1 MDTANFD
8 AFLAVA
14 ATGSFSRAAEQLH
27 LTQPAVS
34 KRIAT
39 LEQQLNVRLFD
50 RIGKHV
56 DLTEAGRALKPRAEL
71 IINAL
76 NDTRRALGN
85 LSATIQGRLRLAT
98 SHHIGLH
105 RLPPI
110 LRRFTKAYPGVVL
123 DIQFLD
129 SEVAYEKVL
138 HGEIELAV
146 ITLAPEVEAPI
157 VATHIWDDPLEFVV
171 APEHPL
177 ADAQRVQLRQLAAY
191 PAVFPGTTTFTHRV
205 VNQLFERHQISPQ
218 ISMST
223 NYMET
228 IKMLVSIG
236 LAWSVLPRTMVDSQV
251 RVLQIPRTR
260 LVRALGCIH
269 HSGRTL
275 SNAGQALIALLQ
287 DEAGYPALHMKD

>member
-1 MDTANFD
+1 MDTANLE

-14 ATGSFSRAAEQLH
+14 GMRSFSRAAEQLH
-27 LTQPAVS
+27 LTQPAIS
-34 KRIAT
+34 KRIAS

-56 DLTEAGRALKPRAEL
+56 HLTEAGAALKPRAEL
-71 IINAL
+71 IINTL
-76 NDTRRALGN
+76 NDTARALGN
-85 LSATIQGRLRLAT
+85 LSGTVRGRLRLAT

-105 RLPPI
+105 RLPPV
-110 LRRFTKAYPGVVL
+110 LRRFIKAYPGVVL

-138 HGEIELAV
+138 QGEIELAI
-146 ITLAPEVEAPI
+146 ITLAPDVEPPI
-157 VATHIWDDPLEFVV
+157 IATELWLDPLEFVV

-177 ADAQRVQLRQLAAY
+177 ANVERLRLRELAPH
-191 PAVFPGTTTFTHRV
+191 PAVFPGLNTFTHQV
-205 VNQLFERHQISPQ
+205 VSRLFEQHQLPPQ
-218 ISMST
+218 VSMSI

-236 LAWSVLPRTMVDSQV
+236 LAWSVLPRTMIDSQV
-251 RVLQIPRTR
+251 RVLQLPGIR
-260 LVRALGCIH
+260 LQRQLGCIH

-275 SNAGQALIALLQ
+275 SNAGQALMTLLQ
-287 DEAGYPALHMKD
+287 ESADRSVELE

>member
-1 MDTANFD
+1 MDTANLD

-14 ATGSFSRAAEQLH
+14 HSGSFSRAAEQLH
-27 LTQPAVS
+27 LTQPAIS
-34 KRIAT
+34 KRIAS

-56 DLTEAGRALKPRAEL
+56 QLTEAGRALKPRAEL
-71 IINAL
+71 ILNTL

-85 LSATIQGRLRLAT
+85 LSATIQGRLSLAT

-105 RLPPI
+105 RLPPV

-138 HGEIELAV
+138 LGEIELAV
-146 ITLAPEVEAPI
+146 ITLAPEVKPPLI
-157 VATHIWDDPLEFVV
+157 ATDIWLDPLEFVV

-177 ADAQRVQLRQLAAY
+177 AGTQPLQLKQLASHS
-191 PAVFPGTTTFTHRV
+191 AVFSAPNTFTRLV
-205 VNQLFERHQISPQ
+205 VNQLFEQHGLSPQ

-236 LAWSVLPRTMVDSQV
+236 LAWSVLPRSMIDAQV
-251 RVLQIPRTR
+251 QVLHLPGIQLQRQ
-260 LVRALGCIH
+260 LGSIH

-275 SNAGQALIALLQ
+275 SNAGQALLALLR
-287 DEAGYPALHMKD
+287 EAADHPL

>member
-1 MDTANFD
+1 MDTANLD

-14 ATGSFSRAAEQLH
+14 HTGSFSRAAEQLH
-27 LTQPAVS
+27 LTQPAIS
-34 KRIAT
+34 KRIAS
-39 LEQQLNVRLFD
+39 LEQQLNARLFD

-71 IINAL
+71 IINTL
-76 NDTRRALGN
+76 TDTARALGN
-85 LSATIQGRLRLAT
+85 LSATIQGQLRLAT

-105 RLPPI
+105 RLPPV

-138 HGEIELAV
+138 QGEIELAV
-146 ITLAPEVEAPI
+146 ITLAPEVEPPI
-157 VATHIWDDPLEFVV
+157 IATNLWLDPLEFVV

-177 ADAQRVQLRQLAAY
+177 ASTQQLQLEQLAAHS
-191 PAVFPGTTTFTHRV
+191 AVFPGPNTFTRLV
-205 VNQLFERHQISPQ
+205 VNQLFEQHGLTPQ

-236 LAWSVLPRTMVDSQV
+236 LAWSVLPRSMIDSQV
-251 RVLQIPRTR
+251 RILDLPGIQLERR
-260 LVRALGCIH
+260 LGCIH

-275 SNAGQALIALLQ
+275 SNAGQALMTLLRASGDQ
-287 DEAGYPALHMKD
+287 QT